1 MNFEHLFKRNKNKNK
16 NFFLFYVEN
25 VIFYD
30 IILFQNISL
39 KINELSS
46 QDNHNSFLNI
56 NSFKIPYTWTDT
68 FLILLFLI
76 FFYYIF
82 FEFLSLWYKENIVSS
97 NVKIWN
103 DLTIDFLFKNNF
115 YKFSLSPFCNFFSL
129 NMIEF
134 LNYYNH

>member
-1 MNFEHLFKRNKNKNK
+1 MNFEHLFKRNKNKNKNK

-46 QDNHNSFLNI
+46 QDNHNSSLNI
-56 NSFKIPYTWTDT
+56 NSFKIPYTWTDI

-82 FEFLSLWYKENIVSS
+82 FEFLSL
-97 NVKIWN
+97 
-103 DLTIDFLFKNNF
+103 
-115 YKFSLSPFCNFFSL
+115 
-129 NMIEF
+129 
-134 LNYYNH
+134 